1 MIHGKG
7 RNLFK
12 NNPSKCR
19 GYFYIQLGGDKMN
32 NEELVQLYQNGDKK
46 ALEELIQ
53 ANTGIINKIA
63 NKYKGINRELE
74 FDDLYQNGV
83 LGLITAAKK
92 YDFNN
97 EKKAKFITYAVFY
110 IERYIHR
117 SVNGASSKDIGNN
130 NLYNSCTSLNTPVGE
145 EKDTGELGDFIE
157 EIDYGFEN
165 IEEKIFFKN
174 LRKELEEVMKTHNTL
189 EQREV
194 LKLKYGWST
203 IPMKLDDIA
212 EIFCITKDK
221 VKNIESS
228 ALRKLRNSMWVKK
241 NMQEFA
247 ELGYIDKYYIDIF
260 KAWEEKRVVY

>member
-1 MIHGKG
+1 M
-7 RNLFK
+7 
-12 NNPSKCR
+12 S
-19 GYFYIQLGGDKMN
+19 
-32 NEELVQLYQNGDKK
+32 NEELVQLYQCGDDK

-63 NKYKGINRELE
+63 NKYNGINRELE
-74 FDDLYQNGV
+74 LEDLYQNGV

-145 EKDTGELGDFIE
+145 DKDTGELGDFIE
-157 EIDYGFEN
+157 DIDYGFEN
-165 IEEKIFFKN
+165 IEEKIFLQN

-194 LKLKYGWST
+194 LKLKYGWNT
-203 IPMKLDDIA
+203 TPMKLDDIA
-212 EIFCITKDK
+212 DIFNSTVSKIRNK
-221 VKNIESS
+221 ESA
-228 ALRKLRNSMWVKK
+228 ALRKLRNSSWA
-241 NMQEFA
+241 MQNIKEFA
-247 ELGYIDKYYIDIF
+247 ELGYIDSFYLGVLRDWGID
-260 KAWEEKRVVY
+260 V

>member
-1 MIHGKG
+1 M
-7 RNLFK
+7 
-12 NNPSKCR
+12 S
-19 GYFYIQLGGDKMN
+19 

-46 ALEELIQ
+46 ALDKLIQ
-53 ANTGIINKIA
+53 ANTGIIHKMA
-63 NKYKGINRELE
+63 NKYNGINRELE
-74 FDDLYQNGV
+74 FDDLFQSGV

-130 NLYNSCTSLNTPVGE
+130 NLYNSCTSLNAPVGE
-145 EKDTGELGDFIE
+145 DKDTGELVDFIE

-165 IEEKIFFKN
+165 IEENIFFKN

-194 LKLKYGWST
+194 LKLKYGWNT
-203 IPMKLDDIA
+203 RQFTLREIGDI
-212 EIFCITKDK
+212 FDITSER
-221 VKNIESS
+221 VRQIEYM
-228 ALRKLRNSMWVKK
+228 ALRKLRNSSWAMNNIK
-241 NMQEFA
+241 EFA
-247 ELGYIDKYYIDIF
+247 ELGYIDKFYLEIF
-260 KAWEEKRVVY
+260 RSWGINV